1 MSMGKTNYKK
11 IPQYLLIEMAQK
23 DNIEAL
29 EELIKRIQKDIFG
42 MYSHICKKREI
53 ASDLTQ
59 EALVKIAKNIEKL
72 HDTKSFKTWSNRI
85 ALNIFYDFIRKDS
98 RHDSPVSLDEE
109 NKPDIEDK
117 KAQPIEKCMATELG
131 CIIKNSIL
139 SLPINSRVAIVL
151 REFEGMSYEDIATLT
166 HTSIGTVKSRISR
179 ARIKLQ
185 EELNEYL

>member
-1 MSMGKTNYKK
+1 MVKTNYKK
-11 IPQYLLIEMAQK
+11 IPQYLLVEMAQK
-23 DNIEAL
+23 DNIDAL
-29 EELIKRIQKDIFG
+29 EELIRRIQKDIFS

-85 ALNIFYDFIRKDS
+85 ALNIFYDFLRKDIKDKNS
-98 RHDSPVSLDEE
+98 LSLDNEDSVE
-109 NKPDIEDK
+109 IEDTHIK
-117 KAQPIEKCMATELG
+117 PMEKCIAGELG

-151 REFEGMSYEDIATLT
+151 REFEGMSYDDIAKLT
-166 HTSIGTVKSRISR
+166 KTSIGTVKSRISR
-179 ARIKLQ
+179 ARLRLQ
-185 EELNEYL
+185 AELSEYL